1 MAGKVMLRIEEVK
14 ADKRNGILDLD
25 SMELQHIDLP
35 VRQMAEFFS
44 MTTRLAFVC
53 LSNNKLAV
61 YPPALCC
68 ACNITTLDLSHNRL
82 TSLPDNF
89 VAYKKL
95 STLKLTYNQFIS
107 RPTMLKQMPALKKIL
122 IQKGNPLKAKEE
134 EEEDELGARMT
145 ELMSPHAS
153 VLATKDEEIAR
164 LRLENYELR
173 QEVTQLKETVAMLM
187 ASVEE
192 LKKKTSMYETRFGSI

>member
-14 ADKRNGILDLD
+14 ADKRSGILDLD

-122 IQKGNPLKAKEE
+122 IQKGKPSKSKRGRGRRRIGSTN
-134 EEEDELGARMT
+134 DGANEPSCIGAGHER
-145 ELMSPHAS
+145 
-153 VLATKDEEIAR
+153 
-164 LRLENYELR
+164 
-173 QEVTQLKETVAMLM
+173 
-187 ASVEE
+187 
-192 LKKKTSMYETRFGSI
+192 